1 METDEKKKELLEALA
16 KCYGIV
22 TNACK
27 KVGIARA
34 TYYCWKTKDK
44 EFADG
49 VQEVMEA
56 QIDFVESKLLQLINE
71 GDTTATIF
79 YLKTRG
85 RDRGFGNKLVKDEAR
100 KDEAKTGAAVVT
112 QTVKADEAKADE
124 ARDFKKA
131 VEAKQRYLVK
141 LLKDQGKYTSELSM
155 QAKVVAQLLVR
166 TDYLAE
172 QVFSPLHKPVSVEVS
187 REGNS
192 REKVSEIE
200 TLYLKY
206 SDQAQRA
213 LKALGMNTDSKERK
227 TDEGSDSFT
236 EFMKKMNDE

>member
-1 METDEKKKELLEALA
+1 
-16 KCYGIV
+16 
-22 TNACK
+22 
-27 KVGIARA
+27 
-34 TYYCWKTKDK
+34 
-44 EFADG
+44 
-49 VQEVMEA
+49 
-56 QIDFVESKLLQLINE
+56 
-71 GDTTATIF
+71 
-79 YLKTRG
+79 
-85 RDRGFGNKLVKDEAR
+85 
-100 KDEAKTGAAVVT
+100 
-112 QTVKADEAKADE
+112 VKADEAKADE